1 MNEDM
6 GCEKQQEMPTGIGI
20 PIGKSFD
27 SITDKLRVGAVD
39 SLNAY
44 LIRLLEKKDFCQ
56 ARRIGDALSKLV

>member
-20 PIGKSFD
+20 GKYFD
-27 SITDKLRVGAVD
+27 PVTQKLREGAID

-44 LIRLLEKKDFCQ
+44 LIRLLEKKEFCQ
-56 ARRIGDALSKLV
+56 ARRVGDALSKLV